1 MQCAGHWHLPGAGIR
16 VALLDAIMMMRL
28 GAHRRPGPALL
39 LQHRVLPLDLFHQR
53 LQIIAS
59 PVFLQTQ
66 LDCDAGV
73 SHVQVYSGM
82 LTGSTTAFMIV
93 ALFKL

>member
-1 MQCAGHWHLPGAGIR
+1 M
-16 VALLDAIMMMRL
+16 ALLDAMMEERP

-82 LTGSTTAFMIV
+82 LTGSTTALMIV